1 MKRLLLVV
9 AFAAGA
15 FALTC
20 GPADAITVTFNDLT
34 ETVTATVTDLPA
46 GVTSSTSL
54 APESATVTI
63 RGATFPANA
72 PTSLFVPLVLTEPP
86 GLTAASDI
94 IVITRVTGG
103 EDEDEDMRAGFRVSF
118 TSDSETGLPL
128 PTNFNALPET
138 PTNNPFIT
146 FSGLVVGAATNIP
159 LTINAFSDTPET
171 PDRVPEPTT
180 LLLLGSGLVGV
191 GVLRYRR
198 DRTR

>member
-15 FALTC
+15 FALAS

-54 APESATVTI
+54 GPESATVTI

-86 GLTAASDI
+86 VGGPTVASDI
-94 IVITRVTGG
+94 LLITRITA
-103 EDEDEDMRAGFRVSF
+103 EDEDELVGFRVSF
-118 TSDSETGLPL
+118 TSDTEAGLPL

-138 PTNNPFIT
+138 ATNNPFIT
-146 FSGLVVGAATNIP
+146 FSGLVVGTATNIP

-180 LLLLGSGLVGV
+180 LLLLGSGLVGL

-198 DRTR
+198 SHAR